1 MRPEFIEVGQ
11 IVNTH
16 GVRGEMKV
24 NPIGCTPEFL
34 SSFSVFYLAGTPVR
48 PTAKRVHKNT
58 LLLTL
63 PGVEDM
69 DTALGYK
76 GKLLSVRRTDAHL
89 PAGSYFDAE
98 LMGLTVTDCE
108 TGELLGTVT
117 DVLTYP
123 AHKVYEVR
131 GQREYL
137 IPAVPGV
144 FIESVDPDAGTMKI
158 HYMKGLA
165 TDEN

>member
-34 SSFSVFYLAGTPVR
+34 TSFSVFYLAGTPVR

-76 GKLLSVRRTDAHL
+76 GKMLSVRRTDAHL

-137 IPAVPGV
+137 IPAVTGV